1 MILDENTM
9 AMITP
14 NSAPCQLYYCMRRYD
29 KLAIDGDNL
38 AKDDPCI
45 VYVSCQPCSAVIGET
60 QHTKSSFWF

>member
-14 NSAPCQLYYCMRRYD
+14 KDLSALYCMGYD

-38 AKDDPCI
+38 AKDDPCM
-45 VYVSCQPCSAVIGET
+45 
-60 QHTKSSFWF
+60 